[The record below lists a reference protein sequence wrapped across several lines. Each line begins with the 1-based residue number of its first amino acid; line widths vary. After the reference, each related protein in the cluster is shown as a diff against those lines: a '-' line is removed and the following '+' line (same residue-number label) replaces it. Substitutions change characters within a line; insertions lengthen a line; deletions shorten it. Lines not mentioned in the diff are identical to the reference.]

1 MAEYLSP
8 GVYVEEFDSDVRLL
22 EGVSTSRAGFI
33 GLAQRGPIVD
43 KPILVTSFAEYL
55 RLFGKYVPSSFKE
68 KRYLAYSVEQ
78 FFGNGGTAAY
88 IMRVANPKDTC
99 AVHDIDGAISIHVES
114 ANVGSWGNQLKLKIK
129 RNYGR

>member
-78 FFGNGGTAAY
+78 FFEIGRA
-88 IMRVANPKDTC
+88 
-99 AVHDIDGAISIHVES
+99 HV
-114 ANVGSWGNQLKLKIK
+114 
-129 RNYGR
+129 